1 MKTFLIILILMVS
14 VPSVM
19 AHPVII
25 GSSVNEIP
33 HDHPPNEFE
42 STYAQDMG
50 LAEWFGVR
58 AYDDVKNYSEFGCEN
73 PDSEGFCFKFTPASK
88 INDGIILLSVLVGSI
103 AVTVLIIFGKD
114 ISRLIKK
121 RVQ

>member
-42 STYAQDMG
+42 
-50 LAEWFGVR
+50 
-58 AYDDVKNYSEFGCEN
+58 NSELVCEN
-73 PDSEGFCFKFTPASK
+73 PDSEGFCFKLLSQTENANITNTFEMVTGPTITQISDA
-88 INDGIILLSVLVGSI
+88 GILLIVLVASI
-103 AVTVLIIFGKD
+103 TVTVLIIFGKD

-121 RVQ
+121 H

>member
-1 MKTFLIILILMVS
+1 MKTFLIILFLMVS

-33 HDHPPNEFE
+33 HDHPPNEYE

-58 AYDDVKNYSEFGCEN
+58 ADVDVQNYSELGCEN
-73 PDSEGFCFKFTPASK
+73 PDEEGFCFKFIPDSA
-88 INDGIILLSVLVGSI
+88 INDGIIILIVLVSSI
-103 AVTVLIIFGKD
+103 TVTVLIIFGKD